1 MDRIE
6 HFKSCFIYDQDT
18 GVLTWRRRPL
28 EHFKNSHG
36 CNTWNT
42 KFAGKVAGSKD
53 ADGYLVVKID
63 FKSHRVHRV
72 IWEMCNGP
80 IPNGKKID
88 HEDHDRENNR
98 LSNLRLTDEAGNAK
112 NCSLRSDSK
121 SGICG
126 VFWNDRYGK
135 WEAYLNSGGKSVLR
149 KRFLCFLD
157 AVAERK
163 RAEMEFDFHANHG
176 KRK

>member
-28 EHFKNSHG
+28 EHFKNSRG

-80 IPNGKKID
+80 IPSGKKID

-98 LSNLRLTDEAGNAK
+98 LSNLRLTDAA
-112 NCSLRSDSK
+112 CSGMRGMA
-121 SGICG
+121 SG
-126 VFWNDRYGK
+126 K
-135 WEAYLNSGGKSVLR
+135 
-149 KRFLCFLD
+149 
-157 AVAERK
+157 
-163 RAEMEFDFHANHG
+163 HT
-176 KRK
+176 